1 MIATKESEA
10 MVIEVQST
18 TLTASNS
25 KEFKAALEPYLEAET
40 NIVINLERVTFLD
53 SSGLGIFL
61 FCLKKLNQKGGD
73 VKLCN
78 VTKPVRVLFE
88 LVRLHQ
94 IIEVFNTKEE
104 ALASFAKK

>member
-1 MIATKESEA
+1 MIVKKEAEA
-10 MVIEVQST
+10 LVIEVESA
-18 TLTASNS
+18 TLTAANA
-25 KEFKAALEPYLEAET
+25 KEFKAAIEPHLDAEM
-40 NIVINLERVTFLD
+40 NIVVDLSRVTFLD

-73 VKLCN
+73 IKLCN

-94 IIEVFNTKEE
+94 IIEVFNSKEE
-104 ALASFAKK
+104 ALASFAQK